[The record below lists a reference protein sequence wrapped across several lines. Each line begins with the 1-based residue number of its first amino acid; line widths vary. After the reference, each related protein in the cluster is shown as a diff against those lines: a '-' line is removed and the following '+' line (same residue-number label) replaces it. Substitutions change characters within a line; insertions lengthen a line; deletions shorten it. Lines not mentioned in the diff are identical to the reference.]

1 MGNACYAKKTVD
13 AQEAFDEMTRDLA
26 VRHLSLPKGV
36 AIAGSVIAWNK
47 KPELISLVEMLDGM
61 VDPQSADDAL
71 TKVKSMIQLD
81 HYLWAHMWMKMLQA
95 KNIDSY
101 YELMINNPSLMLPV
115 MYTPTVGEVCQK
127 YGKLPFNKRGCYLS
141 ITDRGSFKKVL
152 DEYAQAELEK
162 DADGKPICD
171 CIVFS
176 DGGRILG
183 LGDLGAWGMGI
194 PVGKLDLYTVCGGVN
209 PHRVIPLIIDAGCG
223 DTSKNTD
230 KLEIRGDPL
239 YTGLKQDRVMHTS
252 EAGTLVNSCYYGPGN
267 VIEEFFQAATELFG
281 NSCLLQFEDFNSNDA
296 FPLLA
301 EYREK
306 YLTYNDDIQGTAAVA
321 VAGIMGAIKL
331 KSPDTSDLIA
341 AIKEE
346 TFVFFGAGSANIGA
360 ASLLIDEA
368 NVDPSRVII
377 CGSRGLIWKSEDGS
391 QGTFKNNEQKGLA
404 YKGTPTF
411 PCEKLA
417 DIIRHVK
424 PTVLVGAVGVAP
436 NSFTK
441 EIVDLMVD
449 ISSTAKTRPIIFAL
463 SNPKSQAEITA
474 DSCYTWS
481 NGAAIF
487 GSGTHFDPVEV
498 SGKKHSPGQVN
509 NVYIFPGMSFGSICC
524 RAKTIPDH
532 LFLIAAQAV
541 ANSLS
546 EQDFKENRVIPHR
559 DMVQEVNLNV
569 AAAVVM
575 EAQRLDLAGRKL
587 GGDFDSVR
595 AALEKMMWVPGR
607 QAWLGA

>member
-1 MGNACYAKKTVD
+1 MYMRRLAALNMELCYTVIMEH
-13 AQEAFDEMTRDLA
+13 AE
-26 VRHLSLPKGV
+26 
-36 AIAGSVIAWNK
+36 
-47 KPELISLVEMLDGM
+47 
-61 VDPQSADDAL
+61 
-71 TKVKSMIQLD
+71 
-81 HYLWAHMWMKMLQA
+81 YL
-95 KNIDSY
+95 
-101 YELMINNPSLMLPV
+101 LPV

-127 YGKLPFNKRGCYLS
+127 FGMLPFFRRGCYLS
-141 ITDRGSFKKVL
+141 ISDRGNLKAVL
-152 DEYAQAELEK
+152 KEYAEAELHK
-162 DADGKPICD
+162 NADGSYACD

-194 PVGKLDLYTVCGGVN
+194 PIGKLDLYTVCGGVD

-223 DTSKNTD
+223 DESKNTD

-239 YTGLKQDRVMHTS
+239 YTGLKQDRAMQRS
-252 EAGTLVNSCYYGPGN
+252 AAGTMVNSCYYGPGN

-331 KSPDTSDLIA
+331 KSPTTSDLIA

-436 NSFTK
+436 NRFTK
-441 EIVDLMVD
+441 EIVDLMVE
-449 ISSTAKTRPIIFAL
+449 ISSTAMTRPIIFAL
-463 SNPKSQAEITA
+463 SKKSQAE
-474 DSCYTWS
+474 
-481 NGAAIF
+481 
-487 GSGTHFDPVEV
+487 
-498 SGKKHSPGQVN
+498 
-509 NVYIFPGMSFGSICC
+509 
-524 RAKTIPDH
+524 
-532 LFLIAAQAV
+532 
-541 ANSLS
+541 
-546 EQDFKENRVIPHR
+546 
-559 DMVQEVNLNV
+559 
-569 AAAVVM
+569 
-575 EAQRLDLAGRKL
+575 
-587 GGDFDSVR
+587 
-595 AALEKMMWVPGR
+595 
-607 QAWLGA
+607 